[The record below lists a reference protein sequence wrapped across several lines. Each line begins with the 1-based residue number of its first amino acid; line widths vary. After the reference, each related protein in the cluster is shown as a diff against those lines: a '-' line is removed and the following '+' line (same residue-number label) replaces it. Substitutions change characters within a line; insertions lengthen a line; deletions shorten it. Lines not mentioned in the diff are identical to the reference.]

1 MAIDLSPGYKPSA
14 DEEFMNPKQVASVGA
29 WKESRADLRRELA
42 ASQPSEAD
50 DSSSR
55 EGDQTDHVS
64 ADSERE
70 LWFKPRAVQM
80 LLRQAE
86 RAVAKLDNDTF
97 WHCEDTGEPVDLKRL
112 PAQPTTSLSLA
123 AQQARSGRAR

>member
-29 WKESRADLRRELA
+29 WKSRAQICGESLLRVSHRKPMTA
-42 ASQPSEAD
+42 AAGRGTRPTMSVRTRSENYG
-50 DSSSR
+50 S
-55 EGDQTDHVS
+55 
-64 ADSERE
+64 
-70 LWFKPRAVQM
+70 KPRAVQM